1 MSMSSWRN
9 DVRELARRPS
19 FPILSGIVALLV
31 YAATAWFL
39 LSPHAVWSP
48 DEGAK
53 LIQIQSL
60 SVQDGRLSYDIPYP
74 GRALDPGLRFAET
87 DSTLRVLRARDNK
100 LYLQRLPLFPL
111 LVLPA
116 WTWFGTPGTYIL
128 PALGG
133 ALSGTLTLYLMPR
146 ERRRILTWALVA
158 FGSPLF
164 IYSTIFWEHTLA
176 TSLGLIAACVVVR
189 ITCNDR
195 AAKRHQ
201 ALAWAGVGVSLG
213 LSVYIRLEMA
223 IFALALLL
231 TTGFVA
237 RDSWEGLAW
246 AGSAL
251 LLVLLPYVP
260 LHQALFEQ
268 PVGDNALYLF
278 YPLRYLADA
287 GWNAAPA
294 LLVGPSADEAI
305 DAGWRGVLW
314 TVSAA
319 IALMGSFIPSRS
331 HWRKLHWIGLG
342 LTTLVGSTFLFAPTH
357 YRSAHG
363 LLFTT
368 PWALLGLCRAFEIW
382 RQGHRR
388 ARIIALTT
396 VLGLIGYAIGLIG
409 LRGSK
414 PHGGLEW
421 GARFAMTFY
430 PLLALSALWV
440 RGEQGNR
447 LGVAKTLI
455 VGTLVML
462 GFGFQVRG
470 IKTIARDKR
479 VNATF
484 NQTIAELPEP
494 RVVSDLWWLRLNA
507 APIYP
512 EKQFFITDT
521 SEELAEWLDFATLHQ
536 VERFALVT
544 LDEALLREAKQ
555 LRKGYQLSITEAQR
569 VGNLWVFQLAIE
581 SGE

>member
-1 MSMSSWRN
+1 MSSWWD
-9 DVRELARRPS
+9 DVRVLARRPS
-19 FPILSGIVALLV
+19 FPIVSGIVALMV
-31 YAATAWFL
+31 YATTAWFI

-53 LIQIQSL
+53 LLQIQSL
-60 SVQDGRLSYDIPYP
+60 SVHDGHLAYDIPYP

-87 DSTLRVLRARDNK
+87 DSTRRVLRARDNR
-100 LYLQRLPLFPL
+100 LYFQRLPLFPL
-111 LVLPA
+111 LALPA
-116 WTWFGTPGTYIL
+116 WTWFGTPGIYIL

-133 ALSGTLTLYLMPR
+133 ALSSTLMLYLVPQ

-176 TSLGLIAACVVVR
+176 TSLGLIAACAAVR
-189 ITCNDR
+189 ITCSDR

-231 TTGFVA
+231 ATGFVA
-237 RDSWEGLAW
+237 RDSREGLAW

-251 LLVLLPYVP
+251 LLILLPYVP

-287 GWNAAPA
+287 GWHAAPA
-294 LLVGPSADEAI
+294 LLVGPFADEAI

-314 TVSAA
+314 TVSAM
-319 IALMGSFIPSRS
+319 IALGGSFIPSKS
-331 HWRKLHWIGLG
+331 HWRKLYWVGLG
-342 LTTLVGSTFLFAPTH
+342 LTALVGSTFLFAPTP

-368 PWALLGLCRAFEIW
+368 PWALLGLCRALEIW
-382 RQGHRR
+382 RQGRR
-388 ARIIALTT
+388 GARIIALTT
-396 VLGLIGYAIGLIG
+396 VLGLLGYAIGLIG

-430 PLLALSALWV
+430 PLLALCALWV
-440 RGEQGNR
+440 RGEQSDH

-455 VGTLVML
+455 VGALVML

-470 IKTIARDKR
+470 IKTIAHDKR
-479 VNATF
+479 ANAAL
-484 NQTIAELPEP
+484 NQTIAELPESP
-494 RVVSDLWWLRLNA
+494 VVSDLWWLRLNA
-507 APIYP
+507 APIYR

-544 LDEALLREAKQ
+544 LNEALLREAEQ
-555 LRKGYQLSITEAQR
+555 LREGYQLSTIDAQQA
-569 VGNLWVFQLAIE
+569 GNLQVFQLAIA